1 MIVLTCGDE
10 VQDFDHAFHIMH
22 KATSREGDKAIAY
35 STACGACEDQYRQA
49 GELFDSPEDADAWLK
64 QERW

>member
-10 VQDFDHAFHIMH
+10 VQDFDHVFNIIH
-22 KATSREGDKAIAY
+22 KATNEEGGKAIAY
-35 STACGACEDQYRQA
+35 STACGACEDHYRRA
-49 GELFDSPEDADAWLK
+49 GLLFDSQEQAETWLK